1 MYWAIENIHM
11 QTTSQ
16 NAPGSYFKSLNFIL
30 SGSVYEELN
39 YESVYSLILRY
50 LSALSALLSI

>member
-1 MYWAIENIHM
+1 M

-16 NAPGSYFKSLNFIL
+16 NAPESYFKSLNFIL